1 MAGVLGF
8 EPRKCQIQ
16 SLVPYRLATAQY
28 KIKWGGRWDSN
39 PRSPVP
45 QTGAL
50 TNYATSTMRM
60 CTVTLS
66 TFNILTYSSPFVNY
80 FMNFFIFF
88 IIFLFLCSHLLIFHI
103 YLNIFISYFLHKFKQ
118 NLQFYSSILLIFI
131 NFLF

>member
-1 MAGVLGF
+1 MPESKSGALPLGYSPIF
-8 EPRKCQIQ
+8 
-16 SLVPYRLATAQY
+16 

-80 FMNFFIFF
+80 FMNFFI
-88 IIFLFLCSHLLIFHI
+88 IFLFLCSHLLIFHI
-103 YLNIFISYFLHKFKQ
+103 YLNIYISYFSFKIPI
-118 NLQFYSSILLIFI
+118 ILLTVRREILI
-131 NFLF
+131 KVLNS